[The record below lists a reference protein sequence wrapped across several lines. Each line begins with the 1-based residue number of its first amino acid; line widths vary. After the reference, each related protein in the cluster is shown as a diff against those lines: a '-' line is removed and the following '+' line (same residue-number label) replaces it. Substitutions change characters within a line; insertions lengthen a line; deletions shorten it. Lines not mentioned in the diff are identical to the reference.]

1 MNWTISV
8 LNCDEMRVLPCW
20 LPGTDWKLKL
30 NLSMSPHLSLSG
42 CHGIQAVCDVLWL
55 IKYILFVK

>member
-42 CHGIQAVCDVLWL
+42 CHGIQAVGDVLW
-55 IKYILFVK
+55 